1 MTAGILL
8 ECLIFLYIQILIG
21 FFSNFNKHFLKCVL
35 EAGGIEENL
44 EVRTMTNNYYMP
56 AGQMF
61 SFRKQKCQLPSMC
74 LSNSHNFA
82 VRWGYLA
89 FKILVKN
96 TVARF
101 SSLDILM

>member
-61 SFRKQKCQLPSMC
+61 SFRKLKNVNFPPCVLVIPTTLLYVGVTWLLKYLLKTLLPG
-74 LSNSHNFA
+74 SH
-82 VRWGYLA
+82 L
-89 FKILVKN
+89 
-96 TVARF
+96 
-101 SSLDILM
+101 